1 MTREKSLED
10 YTVLLFEDDTLRS
23 WSNHPIAFVCQAE
36 DTDHA
41 EEQAENAYPNGV
53 IVWAVRTNEP
63 KVALADYYGG

>member
-23 WSNHPIAFVCQAE
+23 WSNHPITFVCQAE